1 MLFYIVMEKKYL
13 PHDFK
18 AYLPLIAL
26 FALLVFLMPRTSK
39 FTYDYKKGEPWM
51 YETLVAQFDFPIL
64 KTENQILREQERIG
78 NQLIPYY
85 RHDDAVQERAQRR
98 FSQINV
104 GEYAYAKP
112 QLSSV
117 LSEIYSRGVL
127 SHSDMQKDSSLNA
140 DVVRVIYVQRDR
152 RATKLPV
159 AEVYSRDD
167 AEAVL
172 FKSVRELCGEEK
184 ADSVYSA
191 WGLRNLIEPDL
202 IFDQQTTDMMHRQ
215 SLDNISLTQGV
226 FRTGQ
231 VIVSDGEIVTSEVE
245 QLLDSY
251 KAEFDASV
259 GYDGNDAFLWGG
271 NALIALSLV
280 IILFMAIYFC
290 NYKIF
295 NEYNKYLF
303 LLLVFA
309 LSAVGASVA
318 SRMEADM
325 FYIIPFTLVALY
337 LQAFFKRR
345 IVFVVYFIS
354 LLPVLLFAPDGMEL
368 FIMYL
373 VAGTIGIFVFERFNR
388 GWLQFVTAFIVFVT
402 MLSVWVAF
410 RLIDGVDSF
419 HGYSVL
425 IDMALGALLL
435 VAAYPLIY
443 LFIIA
448 INLCIA
454 FACIAPCCHTF
465 YFSLRMLSYEPYE
478 LLSCITACA
487 NNSYLNHKSTSSC
500 ISNHL

>member
-368 FIMYL
+368 L
-373 VAGTIGIFVFERFNR
+373 
-388 GWLQFVTAFIVFVT
+388 
-402 MLSVWVAF
+402 
-410 RLIDGVDSF
+410 
-419 HGYSVL
+419 
-425 IDMALGALLL
+425 
-435 VAAYPLIY
+435 
-443 LFIIA
+443 
-448 INLCIA
+448 
-454 FACIAPCCHTF
+454 
-465 YFSLRMLSYEPYE
+465 
-478 LLSCITACA
+478 
-487 NNSYLNHKSTSSC
+487 
-500 ISNHL
+500 